1 MKFLNKKAFT
11 MVEILVA
18 TLPIVTMLLAAFALY
33 NASQVFYFKANNKIT
48 ISYEL
53 QYALDH
59 VYKNVMQAIG
69 DETDPTGL
77 PTSRAIEVDSGVL
90 YVYLYGN
97 DPINDPINDPVSQ
110 STYANETTYAYSKV
124 DDTFNFNNGSTD
136 ESLIPKVTV
145 TDVSF
150 SIDGNILTVSI
161 SATHGTVTDAITLY
175 SSCYPRLASF

>member
-1 MKFLNKKAFT
+1 MILSNKKA
-11 MVEILVA
+11 V
-18 TLPIVTMLLAAFALY
+18 TLLELMISVLLTTVVLSAAYALY
-33 NASQVFYFKANNKIT
+33 NGAQRFYFDGRDKTT

-69 DETDPTGL
+69 DESNPTA
-77 PTSRAIEVDSGVL
+77 SRAIEVPDPETL
-90 YVYLYGN
+90 YVYINNN
-97 DPINDPINDPVSQ
+97 DPLSASNYASRA
-110 STYANETTYAYSKV
+110 TYTYSKAGDV
-124 DDTFNFNNGSTD
+124 FNFNNGSTN

-150 SIDGNILTVSI
+150 LIDGNILTVSI

-175 SSCYPRLASF
+175 SSCYPRLASFQ